1 MVRSGHDWLSLDSRI
16 HFIGVGGIGLS
27 AIARV
32 LLGQGYRVSGSD
44 MQWSPLTDSLRAEG
58 VVIWKDHAPD
68 NVNGADLVVVSSA
81 VPEDNPEVVAARSR
95 GIPVVKRDW
104 VLGRMMQGYHGIAVA
119 GTHGKTTTSAMIAFI
134 LDRAGWSPT
143 FVVGGIISGLDTN
156 GRAGK
161 GRHFVVE
168 ADEYDRCFLG
178 LHPDTAVVTNIE
190 MDHPDCYADLS
201 EIKDAFTDYL
211 SLVSDDGRVVI
222 CGDSLEAL
230 QVLSR
235 LHPRHG
241 GTPESITYGLGEENR
256 WKATGLSVNQ
266 WGGTDFDVWVDDTLL
281 GNFATSVPGRHN
293 VLNGL
298 AALAVIIECGVSTDV
313 AGKALRDFHG
323 VRRRF
328 EYKGNVQGVLVYDDY
343 AHHPTEVQATL
354 AAARAQYPGKEIW
367 TVFQPHTYS
376 RTLALMDSFASSFGD
391 SDHVVI
397 TDIYPAR
404 ERDSMGVHTKQL
416 VERMTHQDVHYIGS
430 LDEVA
435 EWLAPRLKP
444 GAFLITLGAGSITSL
459 GEDVLRVLR
468 KRTWWSA
475 K

>member
-1 MVRSGHDWLSLDSRI
+1 VLRSEHDWLRLDSRV

-32 LLGQGYRVSGSD
+32 LLGQGFRVSGSD
-44 MQWSPLTDSLRAEG
+44 MRWSPLMDSLRAEG
-58 VVIWKDHAPD
+58 AVIWEGHARD
-68 NVNGADLVVVSSA
+68 NVNGADMVVVSSA
-81 VPEDNPEVVAARSR
+81 VPEDNPEVVAARSL

-104 VLGRMMQGYHGIAVA
+104 ILGRMMRGYYGIAVA

-134 LDRAGWSPT
+134 LERAGWSPT

-156 GRAGK
+156 GRAGM
-161 GRHFVVE
+161 GRYFVVE

-178 LHPDTAVVTNIE
+178 LRPDIAVVTNIE

-201 EIKDAFTDYL
+201 EIEDAFTDYL

-222 CGDSLEAL
+222 CGDCPTAL

-235 LHPRHG
+235 LRSRQG
-241 GTPESITYGLGEENR
+241 VTLEEITYGTGEGNR
-256 WKATGLSVNQ
+256 WRVTGWSTNQ
-266 WGGTDFDVWVDDTLL
+266 RGGTDFEVWTDDTLL
-281 GNFATSVPGRHN
+281 GHFATSVPGRHN

-298 AALAVIIECGVSTDV
+298 AALAVTTECGISADV
-313 AGKALRDFHG
+313 AEEALRDFHG

-328 EYKGNVQGVLVYDDY
+328 EYKGNVQDVLVYDDY

-354 AAARAQYPGKEIW
+354 AAAREQYPEREIW
-367 TVFQPHTYS
+367 AVFQPHTYS
-376 RTLALMDSFASSFGD
+376 RALALMDRFASSFGD
-391 SDHVVI
+391 ADHVVV

-404 ERDSMGVHTKQL
+404 ERDSMGVHAKQL
-416 VERMTHQDVHYIGS
+416 VERMTHPDVHYVGS

-444 GAFLITLGAGSITSL
+444 GTFLITLGAGSITLL
-459 GEDVLRVLR
+459 GEDILRVLR
-468 KRTWWSA
+468 GRA
-475 K
+475 